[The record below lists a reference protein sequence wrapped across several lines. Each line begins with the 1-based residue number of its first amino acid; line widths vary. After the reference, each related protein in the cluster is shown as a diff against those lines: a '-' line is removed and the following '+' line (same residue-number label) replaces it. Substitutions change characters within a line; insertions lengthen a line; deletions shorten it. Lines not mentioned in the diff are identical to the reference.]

1 MPQSAERFTL
11 RQKITMM
18 VNRYEL
24 RALDADGVEG
34 PLLVLAQQKRMA
46 FKEQVTFYSDEA
58 RTQPVFGFKAR
69 QRMDLGA
76 TYDVTDAQGAPIG
89 EFRKDFG
96 KSLLRS
102 TWHLT
107 TPDGLTAV
115 GQERSQ
121 GVAIARRIIGMVG
134 EIPIPLRFHF
144 DFTAPTGDVIL
155 TSERQRSLRDRY
167 ELTVPKLENDW
178 QLDWRV
184 AAAMAVA
191 LDALQGR

>member
-1 MPQSAERFTL
+1 MTAPQRYAL

-24 RALDADGVEG
+24 RELGDDGVEG
-34 PLLVLAQQKRMA
+34 PLLALAQQKRMA
-46 FKEQVTFYSDEA
+46 FKEEVTFYSDEA

-69 QRMDLGA
+69 KRLDLNAG
-76 TYDVTDAQGAPIG
+76 YDVTDAQGNPIG

-96 KSLLRS
+96 ASLLRS
-102 TWHLT
+102 TWHLK
-107 TPDGLTAV
+107 TPDGLEAV

-121 GVAIARRIIGMVG
+121 GVAIARRVISMVG
-134 EIPIPLRFHF
+134 DLPIFLRFHF
-144 DFTAPTGDVIL
+144 DFTATDGQIIL

-167 ELTVPKLENDW
+167 ELTVPVLANGW

-184 AAAMAVA
+184 AASMAVA
-191 LDALQGR
+191 LDALQAR

>member
-1 MPQSAERFTL
+1 MTSERFTL
-11 RQKITMM
+11 RQKITLM

-24 RALDADGVEG
+24 RALADDGTEG
-34 PLLVLAQQKRMA
+34 PLLAFAEQKRMA
-46 FKEQVTFYSDEA
+46 FKEQVTFFTDET
-58 RTQPVFGFKAR
+58 RTVPVFGFKAR
-69 QRMDLGA
+69 KRLDLASG
-76 TYDVTDAQGAPIG
+76 YDVTDAEGNPIG

-102 TWHLT
+102 TWHLS

-121 GVAIARRIIGMVG
+121 GVAIARRVIGLVG
-134 EIPIPLRFHF
+134 DLPIFLRFHF
-144 DFTAPTGDVIL
+144 DFTAADGQIIL

-167 ELTVPKLENDW
+167 ELTVPKLENGW

-184 AAAMAVA
+184 AASMAVA
-191 LDALQGR
+191 LDALQSR

>member
-1 MPQSAERFTL
+1 MTSERFTL
-11 RQKITMM
+11 RQKITLM

-24 RALDADGVEG
+24 HALADDGTEG
-34 PLLVLAQQKRMA
+34 PLLAFAEQKRMA
-46 FKEQVTFYSDEA
+46 FKEQVTFYTDA
-58 RTQPVFGFKAR
+58 AKTDPIFGFKAR
-69 QRMDLGA
+69 QRMDLAA
-76 TYDVTDAQGAPIG
+76 TYDVTDKDGTPIG

-102 TWHLT
+102 TWHLS
-107 TPDGLTAV
+107 TPDGLTAM

-121 GVAIARRIIGMVG
+121 GVAIARRVLDFVG
-134 EIPIPLRFHF
+134 ELPIFLRFHF
-144 DFTAPTGDVIL
+144 DFTAADGQIIL

-167 ELTVPKLENDW
+167 ELTVPKLENGW

-184 AAAMAVA
+184 ATAMAVA